1 MKEFSV
7 GDYLTCEADI
17 AGLLESAIEHHDE
30 SVLIRCIQEIAK
42 LKKIDLSPIDS
53 FQSVSLAVNAIG
65 YKFAVTKSK
74 Y

>member
-1 MKEFSV
+1 MKEFSA

-42 LKKIDLSPIDS
+42 LKKSISRLLIAFSPS
-53 FQSVSLAVNAIG
+53 AWQ
-65 YKFAVTKSK
+65 
-74 Y
+74 